1 MKKPKHS
8 KARRGGWGRAGSPQP
23 QPKKAQVHIMLENP
37 IATRKEILTCAL
49 DTAKLL
55 KDYQELANIKEKKVK
70 TIRKLSRVI
79 KEIKLLERQLS
90 ELHLPHMNEAAEI
103 EFPHHHQ
110 AIHHEKKQPEA
121 KEVLKKPAK
130 EKSES
135 DKLKDELQAIEDKL
149 KSL

>member
-1 MKKPKHS
+1 MKKQHK
-8 KARRGGWGRAGSPQP
+8 QP

-37 IATRKEILTCAL
+37 VATRKEILTCAL

-55 KDYQELANIKEKKVK
+55 KDYQELAGIKEKKVK

-79 KEIKLLERQLS
+79 KEIKFLEKQLS

-110 AIHHEKKQPEA
+110 AIHHEKKQPEIVPKKLP
-121 KEVLKKPAK
+121 KER
-130 EKSES
+130 SES
-135 DKLKDELQAIEDKL
+135 DKLKDELKAIEDKL